1 MTPDQVIE
9 RLRNNW
15 ELANRGTGW
24 WLSEPRRDYQ
34 RCESIPVDDSIVN
47 HLEKAGLIA
56 FELPYTTLW
65 AKLTPAAADD

>member
-15 ELANRGTGW
+15 ELANRGKGW
-24 WLSEPRRDYQ
+24 WLSEPCRDYQ

-56 FELPYTTLW
+56 LELPYTTLW
-65 AKLTPAAADD
+65 AKLTPAAADA